1 MNKKLNIV
9 IRTLGVL
16 AAIAAGI
23 FAYQLKG
30 KIDTA
35 MTATNFAVTDTEIG
49 AAKEFD
55 PRMKEISAKTT
66 ALLTA
71 KRETI
76 TKLEGNKKD
85 LESEVADKKTKIEG
99 LTANVTTL
107 EGERAELTRKRDEL
121 TGQLAEA
128 NGKKDAVAAELNTT
142 KEELVKEKEKVA
154 ALFSKEQLDAEIAK
168 ANKAQE
174 SLDKVKNK
182 YASLRNEYRG
192 TIGAQPDPFKFPED
206 PTVEAAA
213 EGIASSFGADTIKTR
228 ILVIDPSKG
237 IVCFTAGE
245 NEGLKKGEKFE
256 VLQNGVKIGA
266 VSIASTKSSSCVAE
280 ILPVSEKEEKE
291 GKSGTAGFTRGGE
304 VTLSPFS
311 GKLAAR

>member
-1 MNKKLNIV
+1 M
-9 IRTLGVL
+9 
-16 AAIAAGI
+16 
-23 FAYQLKG
+23 
-30 KIDTA
+30 
-35 MTATNFAVTDTEIG
+35 
-49 AAKEFD
+49 
-55 PRMKEISAKTT
+55 
-66 ALLTA
+66 
-71 KRETI
+71 
-76 TKLEGNKKD
+76 
-85 LESEVADKKTKIEG
+85 
-99 LTANVTTL
+99 
-107 EGERAELTRKRDEL
+107 
-121 TGQLAEA
+121 
-128 NGKKDAVAAELNTT
+128 
-142 KEELVKEKEKVA
+142 KEKEKVA

>member
-30 KIDTA
+30 KIATA
-35 MTATNFAVTDTEIG
+35 MTATKFAMDDKEIG
-49 AAKEFD
+49 AAEEFD
-55 PRMKEISAKTT
+55 PRMKEISGKITG
-66 ALLTA
+66 LLTT
-71 KRETI
+71 KRDTI

-85 LESEVADKKTKIEG
+85 LEGEVADKKTKIEG

-128 NGKKDAVAAELNTT
+128 NGKKDAVAAELNTA

>member
-23 FAYQLKG
+23 FAYKLKG
-30 KIDTA
+30 NMDLA
-35 MTATNFAVTDTEIG
+35 MTATNFAVDDLEIG
-49 AAKEFD
+49 AAKEFE
-55 PRMKEISAKTT
+55 PRMKEISGKTT
-66 ALLTA
+66 KLLTT
-71 KRETI
+71 KRDTI

-85 LESEVADKKTKIEG
+85 LEGEVADKKTKIEG

-128 NGKKDAVAAELNTT
+128 NGKKDAVAAELNTA